1 MKKGDIVYFREE
13 YVANYCKVGGSGS
26 YQYYFKPG
34 VRYKVVADAVIQNLE
49 DDITHFAHST
59 IQSKLITQDEW
70 RDLCINKFIENI
82 QNIIID

>member
-13 YVANYCKVGGSGS
+13 YIATYCKVGGS

-49 DDITHFAHST
+49 DGITHFAHST
-59 IQSKLITQDEW
+59 ILSKLITQDEW
-70 RDLCINKFIENI
+70 RDLCINNLIENI
-82 QNIIID
+82 